1 MRAAP
6 TESGKGSQTPLVRV
20 TGTYNL
26 PMWVLGATG
35 PTLQHLFQNPSSP
48 TGSRIFKW
56 FGPSEQLV
64 TEAST
69 AVKTESIGSP
79 GEREAGTDC

>member
-1 MRAAP
+1 MV
-6 TESGKGSQTPLVRV
+6 QVV
-20 TGTYNL
+20 
-26 PMWVLGATG
+26 
-35 PTLQHLFQNPSSP
+35 
-48 TGSRIFKW
+48 
-56 FGPSEQLV
+56 GPSEQLV